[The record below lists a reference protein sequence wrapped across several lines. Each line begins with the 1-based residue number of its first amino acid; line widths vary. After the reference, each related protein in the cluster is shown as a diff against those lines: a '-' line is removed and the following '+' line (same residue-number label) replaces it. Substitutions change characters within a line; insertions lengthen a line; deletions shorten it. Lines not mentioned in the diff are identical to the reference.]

1 MNESLKRNR
10 PLLRASLAGTAGASL
25 LALFLLLLSEHR
37 QAAALLLTRIASDWG
52 PLFIIVLLLLA
63 FFYLM
68 ADRYIPRFIAAQTET
83 ALALQNL
90 ARAVE
95 QMAARDD
102 AFQREQDVLLNH
114 VARRLEALFPFIE
127 QVQRQVNGNLE
138 RLLNSNPGRNPAKY
152 RPRHKRRKGRA
163 APPAPSSAAR

>member
-1 MNESLKRNR
+1 MSESLKYNR
-10 PLLRASLAGTAGASL
+10 PLLRASLAGTASASL
-25 LALFLLLLSEHR
+25 LALLLLLLGEHH
-37 QAAALLLTRIASDWG
+37 QATALLLTRIASDWG

-95 QMAARDD
+95 QMAARDN

-127 QVQRQVNGNLE
+127 QVRCQVNGNLE
-138 RLLNSNPGRNPAKY
+138 RLLNTKLPRNPAKH
-152 RPRHKRRKGRA
+152 RARHKGRA
-163 APPAPSSAAR
+163 VRPAARSAAR